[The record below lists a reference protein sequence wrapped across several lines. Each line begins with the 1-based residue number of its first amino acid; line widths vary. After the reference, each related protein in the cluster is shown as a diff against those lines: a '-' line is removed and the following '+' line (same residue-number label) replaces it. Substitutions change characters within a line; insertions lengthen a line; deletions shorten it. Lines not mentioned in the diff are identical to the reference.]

1 MEKQITMKLPE
12 EMYSDLRKL
21 SIQKDNTPLANLI
34 KKAIDDYFRKNRLK
48 VIYKLIFIISIKN
61 IIIVNSNEIILNY
74 IYFIH

>member
-1 MEKQITMKLPE
+1 MKLPE

-48 VIYKLIFIISIKN
+48 VIYKLIEK
-61 IIIVNSNEIILNY
+61 
-74 IYFIH
+74 

>member
-1 MEKQITMKLPE
+1 MKLPE